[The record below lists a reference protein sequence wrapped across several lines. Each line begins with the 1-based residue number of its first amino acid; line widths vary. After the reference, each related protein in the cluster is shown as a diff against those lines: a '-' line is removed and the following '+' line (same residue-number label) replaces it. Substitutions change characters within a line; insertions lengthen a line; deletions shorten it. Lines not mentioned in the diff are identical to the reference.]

1 MPLWVARRPLAW
13 LALCMAAGV
22 AAAEWGLPAGI
33 LVGIPLWVGA
43 FLLARRWRVL
53 AAIAG
58 LFAAAGFVRALTA
71 FHPGADDISL
81 VQRFGRVRLQGVVVS
96 DVTASATTARFTMRV
111 ERMDPGGGD
120 ARVVSGLT
128 LVRLRLSSGPEVPR
142 YGDRI
147 VAQGYLEPIQSQR
160 NPGGFDARVSYRRQ
174 GIRTQLEVTSAADCI
189 RLGSGAAPWALYQ
202 RMAHVARESF
212 LTTVR
217 RLLPAERAELLA
229 GVVLGLQADLPPEVR
244 GDFAA
249 TGTTHVLAASGMN
262 VGILAAGLTLGL
274 GLLGL
279 GPRRAMPC
287 ATATAFF
294 YTLAA
299 GASPSVVRAFL
310 MWTLFTGAHLLQREP
325 DLINALGAAALLQ
338 LIVSPGAL
346 YDVGFQLSYAIVL
359 ALALASPGIASFLRK
374 EQDSPQAKRWWEIP
388 LGWLAGTLLVTLV
401 AQLAAA
407 PITAFHFNQVPAL
420 GIVANVLIIWTCAPL
435 MAIGL
440 LVWLLGSLAPSL
452 AGHLATLCADPL
464 LRWMQGVV
472 HVAASMPLASI
483 PTPSPPGWLALTLLL
498 AVLVLVWAIA
508 RTGRADDGGRARRS
522 LAPLLV
528 VLAAGSAAVWW
539 LALRQ
544 TPEQLTVTFLD
555 VGQGDAIVVQT
566 RNGGTMLVDCGPP
579 GGTRGDLGQRVILP
593 ALRSMGIRRLDV
605 LALTHADL
613 DHIGGA
619 VSLLRRI
626 PVERLVVSG
635 APASD
640 VAYLRTLDT
649 ARQLR
654 VPVTEVRRGS
664 RIRLSRAVSVEVLH
678 PPPGRI
684 SPARSDNYNSLVLSV
699 RCGRTA
705 VLLMGDADADAERT
719 LLPAMARLR
728 ADVLKLGH
736 HGSRSSTTESLLA
749 HVQPRYAVVSVGRRN
764 PYGHPSQVVLDRLA
778 KRGVQVFR
786 TDTQGAIRVISNGAN
801 VRVEPALTVSNGNE
815 VNR

>member
-13 LALCMAAGV
+13 LALCMAVGV
-22 AAAEWGLPAGI
+22 AAADSVLPAGL
-33 LVGIPLWVGA
+33 LVGIALWVGS
-43 FLLARRWRVL
+43 LLLVRRWRLLL
-53 AAIAG
+53 AVAG
-58 LFAAAGFVRALTA
+58 LFAATGFVRALTA

-96 DVTASATTARFTMRV
+96 DVTASATAARFTMRV
-111 ERMDPGGGD
+111 ERIALAGD
-120 ARVVSGLT
+120 AERVATGLV
-128 LVRLRLSSGPEVPR
+128 LVRQRLTRGPDVPR

-147 VAQGYLEPIQSQR
+147 VVAGYLDRIQSQR
-160 NPGGFDARVSYRRQ
+160 NPGGFHAEAYYRRQ
-174 GIRTQLEVTSAADCI
+174 GIRTQLEVTSGADCV

-202 RMAHVARESF
+202 RISHTARESF
-212 LTTVR
+212 LATAQHV
-217 RLLPAERAELLA
+217 LPPERAELLA

-244 GDFAA
+244 SDFAA

-274 GLLGL
+274 GLLGV
-279 GPRRAMPC
+279 GQRRAIPC
-287 ATATAFF
+287 ATAATLF

-310 MWTLFTGAHLLQREP
+310 MWTIFTGAHLLQREP
-325 DLINALGAAALLQ
+325 DLMNALGAAALLQ
-338 LIVSPGAL
+338 LVVSPGAL

-359 ALALASPGIASFLRK
+359 ALALASPWIASFLRK
-374 EQDSPQAKRWWEIP
+374 EEDSPQAKRWWEIP
-388 LGWLAGTLLVTLV
+388 LGWLVGTLLVTLV

-420 GIVANVLIIWTCAPL
+420 GIAANVLIIWTCAPL

-452 AGHLATLCADPL
+452 AGSLATLCADPL

-483 PTPSPPGWLALTLLL
+483 PAPSPPGWLALTLLL

-508 RTGRADDGGRARRS
+508 HCGKADAGGRARRS
-522 LAPLLV
+522 LVPLLI

-544 TPEQLTVTFLD
+544 VPEQLTVTFLD

-566 RNGGTMLVDCGPP
+566 KNGGTMLVDCGPP

-593 ALRSMGIRRLDV
+593 ALRSMGIMRLDV

-619 VSLLRRI
+619 VSLLRRF

-640 VAYLRTLDT
+640 LAYLRIMDT

-654 VPVTEVRRGS
+654 VPITEVRRGS
-664 RIRLSRAVSVEVLH
+664 RIWLSRSVSVEALH

-719 LLPAMARLR
+719 LLAASARLR

-786 TDTQGAIRVISNGAN
+786 TDTQGAIRVISDGTN
-801 VRVEPALTVSNGNE
+801 VRLEPALGVATGNE
-815 VNR
+815 VSR